1 MYEIYLNKHYKVAV
15 KLDIENEL
23 LFMYDLNDGEIDYA
37 SQGILQTVNKE
48 LGTEIEK
55 YFNIDLIEY
64 GVEYYENRT

>member
-37 SQGILQTVNKE
+37 SQGIL
-48 LGTEIEK
+48 
-55 YFNIDLIEY
+55 
-64 GVEYYENRT
+64 